1 MRQTILITALLFSTA
16 AFAQV
21 PSPAKTPLDQDTLI
35 TAEQMQTLLQNA
47 PISKDT
53 GKPGSLSAQLFG
65 TTKFSCA
72 FIRINEPDK
81 PHAHGPTS
89 EVLVIQSG
97 TGTLETGGEMV
108 GPFDA
113 NSDVHTAFFVNG
125 PRSTSAPAPEAA
137 TAGPHNGSGTA
148 VTGGRSQ
155 KVKTGD
161 VILVPAGVPHHWTA
175 IEQPV
180 VYLDIKFPKTE

>member
-1 MRQTILITALLFSTA
+1 MRKTFLVTAILCGTVAL
-16 AFAQV
+16 AQA
-21 PSPAKTPLDQDTLI
+21 PTPPKTPLDQDTLI
-35 TAEQMQTLLQNA
+35 PAEHLAELLQNA

-65 TTKFSCA
+65 TAKFNCA

-81 PHAHGPTS
+81 PHAHAGTS

-97 TGTLETGGEMV
+97 VGTLETGGEMV
-108 GPFDA
+108 GPFSA

-125 PRSTSAPAPEAA
+125 PRTTNVTQTGGEAG
-137 TAGPHNGSGTA
+137 GPHNGSGSA
-148 VTGGRSQ
+148 IAGGRSQ

-161 VILVPAGVPHHWTA
+161 VILIPAGVPHHWTA
-175 IEQPV
+175 IEQPI
-180 VYLDIKFPKTE
+180 VYLDTKFPKTE